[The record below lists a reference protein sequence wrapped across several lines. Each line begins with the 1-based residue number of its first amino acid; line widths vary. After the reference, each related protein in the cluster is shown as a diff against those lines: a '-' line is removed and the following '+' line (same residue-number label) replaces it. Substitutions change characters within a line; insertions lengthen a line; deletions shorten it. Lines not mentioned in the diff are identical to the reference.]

1 MFILGR
7 MNNIYKPNEF
17 GEKIGKSVVTLRRWD
32 RDGVLKAKRTPA
44 GHRYYDDDDVTAYL
58 GIKRPKRKTIVYC
71 RVSSAGQKNDLK
83 SQVEAMEQFCLSS
96 GTAVDE
102 WVQEIAGGMNFKRK
116 KFLSIMNEI
125 TKGHVEK
132 LLVAHKDRLARF
144 GFEFFDHLASKNGC
158 EIVVVNQESLSP
170 QQEMVE
176 DLMSI
181 IHTFSCRLYGLRKY
195 KKKIQEA
202 AEEVEDGHVTTD
214 KTDKG

>member
-1 MFILGR
+1 
-7 MNNIYKPNEF
+7 
-17 GEKIGKSVVTLRRWD
+17 
-32 RDGVLKAKRTPA
+32 
-44 GHRYYDDDDVTAYL
+44 
-58 GIKRPKRKTIVYC
+58 
-71 RVSSAGQKNDLK
+71 
-83 SQVEAMEQFCLSS
+83 MEQFCLSS

-116 KFLSIMNEI
+116 EFLGIMTEI
-125 TKGHVEK
+125 TEGKVEK

-144 GFEFFDHLASKNGC
+144 GFEFFDHLASENGC

-181 IHTFSCRLYGLRKY
+181 IHTFSCRLYGLIKY

-202 AEEVEDGHVTTD
+202 AEGVEDENVTND